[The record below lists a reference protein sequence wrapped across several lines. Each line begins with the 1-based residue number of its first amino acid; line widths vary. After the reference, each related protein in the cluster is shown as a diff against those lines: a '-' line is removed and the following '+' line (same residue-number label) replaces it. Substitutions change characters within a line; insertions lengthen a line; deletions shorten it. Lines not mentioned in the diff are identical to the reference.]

1 MATTTLVTSEQYL
14 AMPDEFDPSGNRVR
28 QELIG
33 GEIINVPPASQ
44 LHARI
49 NINIIQTLLAY
60 FAANPQLGLQVFAEA
75 AFLVTGCDTLVPD
88 TSVVARSRL
97 SPEQHQYIQGA
108 PELAIEVVS
117 PNDRAK
123 HLKRK
128 VDAYLQGGSKSVWVV
143 YPDAK
148 SVEVHSADS
157 MREFKA
163 NQTIEDPL
171 LPGFSAPVASF
182 FELR

>member
-14 AMPDEFDPSGNRVR
+14 AMPDEFDPSGNRIKD
-28 QELIG
+28 ELIG
-33 GEIINVPPASQ
+33 GEIVRMPPPSRIHDLIKNKINEILIFY
-44 LHARI
+44 LHAR
-49 NINIIQTLLAY
+49 
-60 FAANPQLGLQVFAEA
+60 PGVELQSLVEIGTGISKLDVF
-75 AFLVTGCDTLVPD
+75 VPD
-88 TSVVARSRL
+88 VSVIRRDRL
-97 SPEQHQYIQGA
+97 SREGRLFQGA
-108 PELAIEVVS
+108 PDIAIEIVS
-117 PNDRAK
+117 PHDTAK

-148 SVEVHSADS
+148 SVEVHSSDS
-157 MREFKA
+157 MREFKG

-182 FELR
+182 FELS